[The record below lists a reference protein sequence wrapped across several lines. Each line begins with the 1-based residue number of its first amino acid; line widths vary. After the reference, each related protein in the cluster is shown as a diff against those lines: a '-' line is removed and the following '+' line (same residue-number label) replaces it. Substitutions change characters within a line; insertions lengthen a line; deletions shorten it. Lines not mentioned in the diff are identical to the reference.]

1 MENFENA
8 NNQLSQ
14 AEAMG
19 ALEAI
24 LGRMKQTGA
33 VDEEPDMIEAIR
45 VQLNDGRLTPTEAV
59 ARAEAIESARQN
71 YH

>member
-1 MENFENA
+1 M
-8 NNQLSQ
+8 S
-14 AEAMG
+14 

-24 LGRMKQTGA
+24 LGQMKQTGA

-45 VQLNDGRLTPTEAV
+45 VQLSDGRLTPEEAV
-59 ARAEAIESARQN
+59 ARAHAIEMSRQN